1 MKNLDPIFDKITKPL
16 QPKEAMDEMFD
27 NPVEKLDEIIDR
39 CIDKLEQSKQNLK
52 DWYNEMQEFLGN
64 ENRIK

>member
-16 QPKEAMDEMFD
+16 QPKEAFDEMFD

-39 CIDKLEQSKQNLK
+39 CIDKLEQSKQNL
-52 DWYNEMQEFLGN
+52 
-64 ENRIK
+64 

>member
-1 MKNLDPIFDKITKPL
+1 MKKLDPIFEQITKPL
-16 QPKEAMDEMFD
+16 QPKEIFDEMFD
-27 NPVEKLDEIIDR
+27 SPVEKLDEIIDS

-52 DWYNEMQEFLGN
+52 DWYNEMQEVLGS